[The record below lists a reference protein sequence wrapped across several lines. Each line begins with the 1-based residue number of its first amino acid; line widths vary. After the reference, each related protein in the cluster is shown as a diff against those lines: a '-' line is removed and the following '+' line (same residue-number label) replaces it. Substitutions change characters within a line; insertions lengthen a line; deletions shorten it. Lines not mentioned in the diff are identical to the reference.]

1 MEKTQKKSFCA
12 LIVTQFFGAY
22 NDNFLK
28 TLVTLLVV
36 AWVDDTSRR
45 NSLVSASVAIFV
57 APFLIFSMIAG
68 RMSDRIGK
76 PSVIRATKFWEF
88 IVIAAA
94 IAALL
99 FESIP
104 WMMAMLFLLSM

>member
-1 MEKTQKKSFCA
+1 MEKTQKKSFWA

-45 NSLVSASVAIFV
+45 NSLVSASAAIFG
-57 APFLIFSMIAG
+57 APFLIFSMIPG
-68 RMSDRIGK
+68 RMPDPIGK
-76 PSVIRATKFWEF
+76 PNVIRTTKSCKS
-88 IVIAAA
+88 ILRLSA
-94 IAALL
+94 IPALL
-99 FESIP
+99 FERLP
-104 WMMAMLFLLSM
+104 